1 MTVLRPTPV
10 STRDLS
16 YKAKTGIFT
25 AEASSIPRPG
35 RVYDDACDLGFTVIS
50 HLSLNK
56 VVFVEHAEKRDAD
69 DLLYTDYLP
78 VAERGWVRPVLL
90 RVFND

>member
-16 YKAKTGIFT
+16 YDAKTGTFT
-25 AEASSIPRPG
+25 AEASSLPAPG
-35 RVYDDACDLGFTVIS
+35 RVYDDACDFGYTVIS
-50 HLSLNK
+50 HLSGTK
-56 VVFVEHAEKRDAD
+56 VVFVEDFQQRDRD